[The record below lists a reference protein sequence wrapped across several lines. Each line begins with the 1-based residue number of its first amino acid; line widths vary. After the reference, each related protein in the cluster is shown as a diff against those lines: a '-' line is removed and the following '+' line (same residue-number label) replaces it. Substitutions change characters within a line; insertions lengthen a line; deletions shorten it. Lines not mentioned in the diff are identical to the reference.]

1 MSEVR
6 CLPVPRE
13 HLAVLWPVVEP
24 MLAKAVDTAA
34 GKMST
39 TDVISAAYQ
48 GTYLIW
54 VILIDEDIVA
64 SVTTRIIDY
73 PQRRAMALDWVGG
86 TKMRQWFTPAMRVI
100 KEHAVRNGCAHM
112 EGYGREAWM
121 RWIGKEGWRPDYVAF
136 KMELGDGR

>member
-13 HLAVLWPVVEP
+13 HLAVIWPVVEP
-24 MLAKAVDTAA
+24 MLAGAVDTAA

-39 TDVISAAYQ
+39 NDVISAAYQ

-54 VILIDEDIVA
+54 VILLDQDIVA

-86 TKMRQWFTPAMRVI
+86 TKMRQWFSPAMRVI
-100 KEHAVRNGCAHM
+100 KEHAIRNGCSHM

-121 RWIGKEGWRPDYVAF
+121 RWIGKEGWRPEYVAF
-136 KMELGDGR
+136 RMELTDGQ